1 MHVIQIQIQI
11 LLEKVLLKQPP
22 KYFVGKTCVKDIIL
36 FLVSYKSPS
45 RESRQNITFYCI
57 YVNIDPMKV
66 FLLIYLL
73 CNAPSQPVK
82 LLKNMFKGYQMARSQ
97 NHVTRV
103 AHIPRSDRH
112 NHVPLCRERISYYT
126 NKMVTLLKAENFE
139 NKIEKKN

>member
-1 MHVIQIQIQI
+1 
-11 LLEKVLLKQPP
+11 
-22 KYFVGKTCVKDIIL
+22 
-36 FLVSYKSPS
+36 
-45 RESRQNITFYCI
+45 
-57 YVNIDPMKV
+57 MKV

-112 NHVPLCRERISYYT
+112 NMRT
-126 NKMVTLLKAENFE
+126 NCTMCHCVGK
-139 NKIEKKN
+139 EKVIILTK